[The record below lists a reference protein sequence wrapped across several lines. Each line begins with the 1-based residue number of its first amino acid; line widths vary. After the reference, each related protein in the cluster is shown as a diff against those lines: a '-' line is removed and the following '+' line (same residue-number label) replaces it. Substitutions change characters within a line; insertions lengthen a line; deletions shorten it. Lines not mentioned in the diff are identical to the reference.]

1 MHNWYTTFDTRFGI
15 SVKNR
20 IKWVIFI
27 FDLSLMKKK
36 ISKKRIL
43 QKIWPLLYIYFP
55 VEAKMISVGGLEFL
69 GASKGAIIAAA
80 SVAIGFSS
88 SLLAIALL
96 THHFN
101 SNT

>member
-20 IKWVIFI
+20 IKWVIYI

-43 QKIWPLLYIYFP
+43 QKIWPLLYIG
-55 VEAKMISVGGLEFL
+55 SGRSTGRS
-69 GASKGAIIAAA
+69 SKI
-80 SVAIGFSS
+80 
-88 SLLAIALL
+88 
-96 THHFN
+96 N
-101 SNT
+101 